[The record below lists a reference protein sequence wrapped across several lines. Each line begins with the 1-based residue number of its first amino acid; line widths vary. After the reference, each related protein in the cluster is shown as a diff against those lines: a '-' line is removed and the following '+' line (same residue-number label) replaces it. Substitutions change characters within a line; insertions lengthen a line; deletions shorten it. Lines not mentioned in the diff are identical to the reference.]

1 MQGSSS
7 LLSSWLAFASM
18 KSQLAAALLSRR
30 GCRGR
35 AHVHHGMSIHL
46 CTFPRRNNSLE
57 TLDIGTKSK
66 THPAV
71 PAGRGGRLRALLPRV
86 LLAPGPEDLRLLG
99 HMLVCKSRPSTPK
112 FLGALTG
119 SFFWLHVLVSMQD
132 LFVSACG
139 IFPCWACSIS
149 RDAVT
154 ESNKALPQS
163 PCP

>member
-1 MQGSSS
+1 M
-7 LLSSWLAFASM
+7 
-18 KSQLAAALLSRR
+18 
-30 GCRGR
+30 
-35 AHVHHGMSIHL
+35 
-46 CTFPRRNNSLE
+46 
-57 TLDIGTKSK
+57 
-66 THPAV
+66 

-139 IFPCWACSIS
+139 ILFPDEGSD
-149 RDAVT
+149 RDPLRGERGVLAT
-154 ESNKALPQS
+154 TPPGKWWFRIG
-163 PCP
+163 